1 MLPVEYL
8 FISLTVLVALGCFFV
23 ALRLLVCTARCRAK
37 DGRLAI
43 MLGGVATLVALG
55 SAHLFDAFDHM
66 VLHPFVEIIP
76 SVWTSV
82 VSAAVIVG
90 WFEMFGRV
98 AVERALFEHRL
109 KRIATLDTLTGIFNR
124 RACLERGQ
132 AMVAAAKRFGRPLTV
147 MMIDIDHFKDVNDRH
162 GHKVGDDVL
171 KSFVSVVKDCLR
183 QVDVFGRLGG
193 EEFAVL
199 MPETAEQGATIA
211 AERIRKAV
219 EKASFDLGGQS
230 LSITAS
236 IGSITGDDPL
246 EIALKQA
253 DEAMYRAKR
262 DGRNRVVMAA
272 KGTPG

>member
-8 FISLTVLVALGCFFV
+8 FVTLTILVAVACFWV
-23 ALRLLVCTARCRAK
+23 ALRLLVFTARCRAK

-43 MLGGVATLVALG
+43 MLGGVVTLVALG
-55 SAHLFDAFDHM
+55 SANLFEAFDHM

-76 SVWTSV
+76 SVWISV
-82 VSAAVIVG
+82 ISAAVIVA

-98 AVERALFEHRL
+98 SVERALFEHRL
-109 KRIATLDTLTGIFNR
+109 KRIATVDTLTGIFNR
-124 RACLERGQ
+124 RACLERGR
-132 AMVAAAKRFGRPLTV
+132 AMVIAAKRFGRPLTV

-162 GHKVGDDVL
+162 GHKAGDDVL
-171 KSFVSVVKDCLR
+171 KLFVSAVKACLR

-199 MPETAEQGATIA
+199 MPETAEQGAIIA

-219 EKASFDLGGQS
+219 EKARFDLGGQT

-236 IGSITGDDPL
+236 IGSITGDEPL
-246 EIALKQA
+246 EMALKQA
-253 DEAMYRAKR
+253 DAAMYRAKQ
-262 DGRNRVVMAA
+262 DGRNRVVMGV
-272 KGTPG
+272 KGQPV